1 LLEVCEQKNMEHAT
15 MMDLTLHDSSS
26 QFKEDLA
33 LITGNSQTS
42 CTVRQNNFSVN
53 NSNSDNDEDDTLSD
67 VHNFSLDKV
76 TNSDNEIEASEEEFG
91 EMVSSDSSD
100 NVGSNTEVEQSS
112 QVHSEAEIDRKRNKW
127 ILNGNKKVDND
138 NHVLNDDE
146 SFDVI
151 ENAVSKKRDL
161 KRKRSKHEVCS
172 VGNTEG
178 SAQSKR
184 LLVHKRDP
192 QECKLTDQKKFGGLE
207 ENCNRD
213 SESQD
218 AGFMETLRMK
228 MKKQKHDLENIRCQS
243 DEAIACG
250 DGIDSVCEEDAGNIM
265 EEKDRKEAQE
275 YWEDIYGRTRDK
287 QGRVIQV
294 RIYW

>member
-1 LLEVCEQKNMEHAT
+1 MEHAT

-42 CTVRQNNFSVN
+42 STIRQNNISVN
-53 NSNSDNDEDDTLSD
+53 NSNSDNDDDDTLSD

-76 TNSDNEIEASEEEFG
+76 ANSDNEIEASEEEFG

-100 NVGSNTEVEQSS
+100 NVGSNTEVEQNS
-112 QVHSEAEIDRKRNKW
+112 QVHSQSEIDRKGNKW
-127 ILNGNKKVDND
+127 ILNGNKKEVDND

-146 SFDVI
+146 SGDII

-161 KRKRSKHEVCS
+161 LRKRSKREVCP

-184 LLVHKRDP
+184 LHVHKRDP
-192 QECKLTDQKKFGGLE
+192 QECKVTDRKKCGGLE
-207 ENCNRD
+207 ENYNRD

-218 AGFMETLRMK
+218 AGFMESLRMK
-228 MKKQKHDLENIRCQS
+228 TKMQKHDLENIRCQS

-250 DGIDSVCEEDAGNIM
+250 DGIDSVCEEDVDDIM

-287 QGRVIQV
+287 HGRVIQV